1 MANPLARQM
10 LNNLARKAGQEI
22 PAEGCR
28 TEDSPAETVRLDTP
42 EEQLLVDLIHR
53 RQKLNPEKPPEKSE
67 SDLSS
72 QTSQHGMLSLA
83 ELAAK
88 ARHHG

>member
-22 PAEGCR
+22 P
-28 TEDSPAETVRLDTP
+28 EDRSRAASSPKVAVRLETP
-42 EEQLLVDLIHR
+42 EEQLLVDLIYR
-53 RQKLNPEKPPEKSE
+53 RQKLHSE
-67 SDLSS
+67 EARVDIDSGLSS
-72 QTSQHGMLSLA
+72 QPSQHGMLSLA

-88 ARHHG
+88 ARHHR